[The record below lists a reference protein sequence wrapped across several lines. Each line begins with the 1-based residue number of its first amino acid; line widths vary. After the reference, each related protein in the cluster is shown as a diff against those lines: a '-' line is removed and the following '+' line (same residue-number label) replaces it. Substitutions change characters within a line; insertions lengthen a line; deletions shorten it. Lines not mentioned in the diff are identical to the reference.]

1 VQETAGSK
9 DSSTAWPGMQGLISA
24 GESHRPSR
32 SRRTRDT
39 PRGNP
44 QGSPR
49 TRRWRRR
56 RVCCARQLAE
66 PSASGSRGSE
76 HAGKPANSPSAMP
89 EEPEDVVCG
98 KPRTHQT
105 TRRLGG
111 VAVEEM
117 RGNPEIHR
125 LRTPKEPKDEGFE
138 APRSS
143 IAGTAERC
151 RTRGNSRTHW
161 ETERE
166 DV

>member
-1 VQETAGSK
+1 MCEATRGTIRQWQPGERACGETRELTVGNAGRAGRCGMRETA
-9 DSSTAWPGMQGLISA
+9 D
-24 GESHRPSR
+24 
-32 SRRTRDT
+32 
-39 PRGNP
+39 
-44 QGSPR
+44 
-49 TRRWRRR
+49 
-56 RVCCARQLAE
+56 
-66 PSASGSRGSE
+66 ASE
-76 HAGKPANSPSAMP
+76 
-89 EEPEDVVCG
+89 
-98 KPRTHQT
+98 